1 MVECASGRVSRVLCA
16 DERQHAVRTR
26 TASVLLPPTAQFHA
40 DTPAPATVRAVE
52 VAAPPWRTCFLAIE
66 IGQQLSFLRLA
77 EAASGERVNFYIPC
91 VVASKQARRH
101 SPEKI

>member
-26 TASVLLPPTAQFHA
+26 TASMLPSTAQFRA

-52 VAAPPWRTCFLAIE
+52 VAGPPGRTCFLAIE

-77 EAASGERVNFYIPC
+77 EAASGERVIFHMPC